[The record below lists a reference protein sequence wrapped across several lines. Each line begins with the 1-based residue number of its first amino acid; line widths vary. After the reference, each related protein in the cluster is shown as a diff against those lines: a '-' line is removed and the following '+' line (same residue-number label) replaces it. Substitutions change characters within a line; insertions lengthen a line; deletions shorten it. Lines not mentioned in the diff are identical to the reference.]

1 MPYYLFKIK
10 MPKSSEVQRNYLK
23 ATDPLV
29 KTAIAQPLSFRGKD
43 KLTQIQREAID
54 SGILEVL
61 DIIDELEKSTNDLT
75 SEEKKLSIIIASTLV
90 ETGGKE
96 TPVVWPL
103 FKKKDPQRA
112 EELFPI
118 IRKLEKLMT
127 ELFKRNIN
135 MNEYSVLADN
145 FDKNKQK
152 Q

>member
-1 MPYYLFKIK
+1 LPYYLFKIK

-96 TPVVWPL
+96 T
-103 FKKKDPQRA
+103 QRA

>member
-1 MPYYLFKIK
+1 MS
-10 MPKSSEVQRNYLK
+10 KSTEVQRNYLK

-29 KTAIAQPLSFRGKD
+29 KAAIAQPLSFRGKN

-61 DIIDELEKSTNDLT
+61 EIITKLKKLTNNLT
-75 SEEKKLSIIIASTLV
+75 SEEKKLSIIIASTLI

-103 FKKKDPQRA
+103 FKEKDPQRA

-118 IRKLEKLMT
+118 IRKLTVLMT
-127 ELFKRNIN
+127 KLVKKNIN
-135 MNEYSVLADN
+135 MDEYSVLADN
-145 FDKNKQK
+145 FDKNNQK

>member
-1 MPYYLFKIK
+1 

-75 SEEKKLSIIIASTLV
+75 SEEKKLSIDIASTLV
-90 ETGGKE
+90 ETGE
-96 TPVVWPL
+96 TPVSWL
-103 FKKKDPQRA
+103 TLKETNPQRA
-112 EELFPI
+112 EKLFPI
-118 IRKLEKLMT
+118 IRKIKDLMT
-127 ELFKRNIN
+127 KLVKINID
-135 MNEYSVLADN
+135 MNEYSIM
-145 FDKNKQK
+145 DKQFYKNSRK
-152 Q
+152 